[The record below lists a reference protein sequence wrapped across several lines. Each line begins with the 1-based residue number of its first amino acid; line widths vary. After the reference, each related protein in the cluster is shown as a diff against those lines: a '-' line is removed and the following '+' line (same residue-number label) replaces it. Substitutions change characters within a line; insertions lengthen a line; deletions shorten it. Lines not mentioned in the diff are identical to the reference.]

1 MQYVSHSA
9 IVQCPF
15 CAQGCLLIIA
25 NTFWLVPHVDLNI
38 EITSKR
44 SGAECNNHHPLRK
57 LFNKPSKLF
66 KLS

>member
-25 NTFWLVPHVDLNI
+25 NTFWLVPHVD
-38 EITSKR
+38 SKV
-44 SGAECNNHHPLRK
+44 ATI
-57 LFNKPSKLF
+57 
-66 KLS
+66 